1 MKITGYRLMEEDI
14 ALRQPFVTSV
24 RRIEVIRDYVFV
36 LETDAGLCGFGASA
50 PTPAITGDTVGSITY
65 ALNEII
71 GPALVGKELDEALL
85 ALVQKSLVHNSS
97 AKAAADI
104 AIYDL
109 LAKQAATPLYAYL
122 GGSADTKYLKTD
134 ATVSLGSIAAMVAE
148 TEKHLADGFSTLKIK
163 LGGTRAD
170 DEARIAALAATIPAS
185 VVVRLDAN
193 QGWSVEDSVYLCEV
207 AEKSGLNI
215 DLVEQPVH
223 FEDISGMEAVTKNT
237 ALKILADESVFSP
250 AQAKQIIERGAAD
263 MINIKLMKCG
273 GIYEALKIS
282 ALAKENGM
290 ECMLGCM
297 MEGPV
302 SVAAAAHFGA
312 AVGITRF
319 DLDAPFLC
327 KTVPIEGAVRFN
339 GEDIVL
345 GREENGLGITKILG

>member
-1 MKITGYRLMEEDI
+1 MEENI
-14 ALRQPFVTSV
+14 PLKQPFVTSV

-36 LETDAGLCGFGASA
+36 LEGEGGVCGFGACA
-50 PTPAITGDTVGSITY
+50 PTPVITGDTIGSITY
-65 ALNEII
+65 ALNEVI
-71 GPALVGKELDEALL
+71 GPALVGKEVDESLL
-85 ALVQKSLVHNSS
+85 PLVQKLLVHNSS

-104 AIYDL
+104 AVYDL
-109 LAKQAATPLYAYL
+109 LAKQAGVPLYAYL
-122 GGSADTKYLKTD
+122 GADAETKRLKTD
-134 ATVSLGSIAAMVAE
+134 ATVSLGSIEAMLAE
-148 TEKHLADGFSTLKIK
+148 TKTHLADGFTTLKVK
-163 LGGTRAD
+163 LGGTRAE
-170 DEARIAALAATIPAS
+170 DEARIAALSQAIPNN

-193 QGWSVEDSVYLCEV
+193 QGWSVEDSVYLCAV
-207 AEKSGLNI
+207 AEQSGLNI

-223 FEDISGMEAVTKNT
+223 YEDLAGMATVTKST

-250 AQAKQIIERGAAD
+250 AQAKQIIALGAAD

-282 ALAKENGM
+282 ALAKESGV

-319 DLDAPFLC
+319 DLDAPYLC
-327 KTVPIEGAVRFN
+327 KTVPVEGSVGFDR
-339 GEDIVL
+339 EDIIL
-345 GREENGLGITKILG
+345 GKEVNGLGITKILG

>member
-1 MKITGYRLMEEDI
+1 MKITGYSLKEENI
-14 ALRQPFVTSV
+14 PLKQPFVTSV
-24 RRIEVIRDYVFV
+24 RRIDVIRDYVFT
-36 LETDAGLCGFGASA
+36 LETDSGICGFGASA
-50 PTPAITGDTVGSITY
+50 PTPVITGDTVGSITY
-65 ALNEII
+65 ALNEVI
-71 GPALVGKELDEALL
+71 GPALVGRELDESLL
-85 ALVQKSLVHNSS
+85 ATVQKSLVHNSS

-104 AIYDL
+104 ALYDL
-109 LAKQAATPLYAYL
+109 LAKQASKPLYEYL
-122 GGSADTKYLKTD
+122 GGCGGTKLLKTD
-134 ATVSLGSIAAMVAE
+134 ATVSLGSVEAMVDE
-148 TEKHLADGFSTLKIK
+148 TKKHLADGFSVLKVK
-163 LGGTRAD
+163 LGGTRAE
-170 DEARIAALAATIPAS
+170 DEERIAALAAVIPGN

-207 AEKSGLNI
+207 AEKSGMNI

-223 FEDISGMEAVTKNT
+223 FEDLDGMAVVTKST

-250 AQAKQIIERGAAD
+250 AQAKQIIKLGAAD

-273 GIYEALKIS
+273 GIYEALKIA
-282 ALAKENGM
+282 ALAKESGM

-327 KTVPIEGAVRFN
+327 KTVPVEGSVRFD

-345 GREENGLGITKILG
+345 GDAENGLGIAKILG